1 MRIRSPLGAAVVC
14 LLAISSGAAD
24 LAPPLLLT
32 TNGVI
37 RNYTNFF
44 DANRDLMVAALG
56 EGFGGGGGTNAWKIQ
71 INGSDVASPTIDSSS
86 TVKAQ
91 AAGSSVTL
99 TVQTNSIRTNELA
112 SATLSYLLNRANQSG
127 TMGWS
132 FITGAPTTLSGY
144 GITDAQG
151 ADTDLAA
158 VAGLSSVGL
167 ITRTASG
174 TAAARTIT
182 GDTEIAVSNGD
193 GVAGNPTLSIGAAIA
208 RVAAI
213 ASGYQP
219 LANILSRLSG
229 IGLGTSGDVLIRD
242 ATGWTNLAKSTDGKV
257 LKLAS
262 GLPAWGDDNTGGG
275 GGGNAS
281 TNQSQTFAAGT
292 TQRFEADVQLAG
304 NTSVDQLTIGSAS
317 FGGIWGF
324 SNGGHGASNATQ
336 ARVNLGVVPDQ
347 DVQAFRVGLL
357 QLAIALAADGDMPY
371 RNAAGIITNL
381 ISTTAG
387 RALLSAVNA
396 AAQWALLQS
405 SATTNGAYSA
415 SSWDGITDRVPNL
428 DQFRDAMVAIS
439 NSVTSA
445 ESPLVLS
452 NGTILLNTN
461 GLVLSGSSP
470 YDPMADYPDWQ
481 VATWSFDSSS
491 AAMALEPGLVNTAVN
506 SGSFANQTNYV
517 FSGTGG
523 MFCKAAASVDTE
535 TGGAICLNGSSA
547 TTAYTALGTNVN
559 RFRADLFFATANPT
573 VAIIG
578 MSDFFST
585 TQNPSDA
592 VVWTVTNM
600 VARPAAMSNSV
611 TVYSSSTFSLQPSVS
626 YSFEVSQTNTSA
638 RFLIYSNNVAVSDIM
653 LTNGLPMNA
662 TNLLSPVMV
671 YVKNNGSTALT
682 NSATMMVVDRIRS
695 ARKLR

>member
-1 MRIRSPLGAAVVC
+1 MRIRLPLGAAMAC

-56 EGFGGGGGTNAWKIQ
+56 EGFGDGGGTNAWKIQ
-71 INGSDVASPTIDSSS
+71 VNGTDVASPTIDSSS

-112 SATLSYLLNRANQSG
+112 SVTLSYLLNRANQSG

-144 GITDAQG
+144 GISDAQG

-182 GDTEIAVSNGD
+182 GDTEIAVANGD
-193 GVAGNPTLSIGAAIA
+193 GVARNPTLSIGAAIA

-219 LANILSRLSG
+219 LANILTRLSG

-336 ARVNLGVVPDQ
+336 ARVNLGLVPDQ

-357 QLAIALAADGDMPY
+357 QLAVALAADGDMPY

-381 ISTTAG
+381 TSTAAG

-396 AAQWALLQS
+396 AAQWALLHS
-405 SATTNGAYSA
+405 SATTNGAYSS
-415 SSWDGITDRVPNL
+415 SSWDGITDKVPNL
-428 DQFRDAMVAIS
+428 DQIRDALVNIS

-452 NGTILLNTN
+452 NGTLSLNTN
-461 GLVLSGSSP
+461 GLGLSGSTTFDP
-470 YDPMADYPDWQ
+470 FAGYDE
-481 VATWSFDSSS
+481 WSVYRWGFDSGNYVY
-491 AAMALEPGLVNTAVN
+491 ALEYGLQSVALN
-506 SGSFANQTNYV
+506 SGNIGTTNYV
-517 FSGTGG
+517 F
-523 MFCKAAASVDTE
+523 
-535 TGGAICLNGSSA
+535 NGSGAMVLRASSNMD
-547 TTAYTALGTNVN
+547 TDTGYLLTMGGNSLSESKVALRTNVN
-559 RFRADLFFATANPT
+559 IFSA
-573 VAIIG
+573 
-578 MSDFFST
+578 DFFLPTAGDSVMLMGWGDYYSASGSG
-585 TQNPSDA
+585 PSDA
-592 VVWTVTNM
+592 LGLTLTNM
-600 VARPAAMSNSV
+600 LICPVAISNATKVVAASTYRIASNVNYRLEIFHTNTTARFIVYSNSV
-611 TVYSSSTFSLQPSVS
+611 SVS
-626 YSFEVSQTNTSA
+626 DQTITSG
-638 RFLIYSNNVAVSDIM
+638 IPI
-653 LTNGLPMNA
+653 GP
-662 TNLLSPVMV
+662 TNLISAGFIHM
-671 YVKNNGSTALT
+671 KNNGSTALT
-682 NSATMMVVDRIRS
+682 NQAALIIIDKMLV